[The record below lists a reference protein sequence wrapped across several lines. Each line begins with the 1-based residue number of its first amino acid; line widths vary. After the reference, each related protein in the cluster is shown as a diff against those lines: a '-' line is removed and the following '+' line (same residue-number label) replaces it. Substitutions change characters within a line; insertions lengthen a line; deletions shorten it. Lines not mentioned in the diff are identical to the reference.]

1 MTLETFISMKDSL
14 NSKRCTDLFIGTRAL
29 MSHLES
35 LKNDSNR
42 NRLVCIC
49 IRSLMALIQKVPVLR
64 DTLGHS
70 RVSMW
75 APWMLKFCFQFQ
87 KYCTDDTT
95 ASVYIINDNIHVYGE
110 NDNERDISWKQRAE
124 NTLQILQ
131 DVVTALGGDC
141 NSLIPEDTFF
151 DTIDNTNLIGNNN
164 FVSIT
169 NDNLINGSINNNSG
183 GMNYIKPE
191 PQHNVNSTVADLSSL
206 KNDTAGL
213 SDGMTDEELDILLAT
228 SSNPFLL

>member
-14 NSKRCTDLFIGTRAL
+14 NSKRCIDLFIGTRAL
-29 MSHLES
+29 MSHLET
-35 LKNDSNR
+35 LKNESHR

-49 IRSLMALIQKVPVLR
+49 IRSLMALIQKVPILR
-64 DTLGHS
+64 ETLGHS

-87 KYCTDDTT
+87 KSCTDDTT
-95 ASVYIINDNIHVYGE
+95 AAVYIINDNIYVYGE
-110 NDNERDISWKQRAE
+110 NDNERDILWKQRAE

-131 DVVTALGGDC
+131 DVITALGGDC
-141 NSLIPEDTFF
+141 NNLIPEDTFS
-151 DTIDNTNLIGNNN
+151 DTISNTNVIGNNN

-169 NDNLINGSINNNSG
+169 NDSLINGNINNNSG

-191 PQHNVNSTVADLSSL
+191 PQHVTSSTVADLTSL
-206 KNDTAGL
+206 KNDPPVL
-213 SDGMTDEELDILLAT
+213 SDGMTDEELEIYL
-228 SSNPFLL
+228 SSNAFL